1 MARVYKNYTK
11 LIPLFNDAYYTVD
24 ITLEGNPFKM
34 TFIWNERIERYCANL
49 KKTDGT
55 VVFEGVVFNQ
65 QTMLPMLST
74 MKQNGLN
81 GYFLLAPFSENI
93 GDDIETNRRWAD
105 YFFLVY
111 SVGVEQ

>member
-1 MARVYKNYTK
+1 MARVFTNYTK
-11 LIPLFNDAYYTVD
+11 LIPLFNDAFYTMDVS
-24 ITLEGNPFKM
+24 LEGIPFKL
-34 TFIWNERIERYCANL
+34 TFIWNERLGRYCANL

-81 GYFLLAPFSENI
+81 GYFLLAPLSENT
-93 GDDIETNRRWAD
+93 GDDIETYRYWAD
-105 YFFLVY
+105 YFFLIY
-111 SVGVEQ
+111 NVGVEQ